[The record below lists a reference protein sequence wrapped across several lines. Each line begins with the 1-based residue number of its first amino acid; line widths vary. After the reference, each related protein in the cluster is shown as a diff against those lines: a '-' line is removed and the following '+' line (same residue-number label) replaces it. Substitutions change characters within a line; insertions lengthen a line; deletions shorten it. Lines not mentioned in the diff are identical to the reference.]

1 MSPGQFDCESTMQ
14 RNKRQKQP
22 QTSTRSEEQ
31 ENVDSVRKVR
41 ENIIIQVN
49 FFGKNMEAN
58 MNKMG
63 LGVGF
68 RKRSIC
74 SEQVL
79 MGRSKTQLEKRVIA
93 GLTYQTE

>member
-1 MSPGQFDCESTMQ
+1 
-14 RNKRQKQP
+14 
-22 QTSTRSEEQ
+22 
-31 ENVDSVRKVR
+31 
-41 ENIIIQVN
+41 
-49 FFGKNMEAN
+49 MEAN

-79 MGRSKTQLEKRVIA
+79 TGRSKTQLEKRVIA
-93 GLTYQTE
+93 GLTYQTKEFNLYILKEVRSMMESPFI

>member
-1 MSPGQFDCESTMQ
+1 
-14 RNKRQKQP
+14 
-22 QTSTRSEEQ
+22 
-31 ENVDSVRKVR
+31 
-41 ENIIIQVN
+41 
-49 FFGKNMEAN
+49 MEAN

-79 MGRSKTQLEKRVIA
+79 TGRSKTQLEKR
-93 GLTYQTE
+93 GLTYQTKEFNLYILKEVRSMMESPFI